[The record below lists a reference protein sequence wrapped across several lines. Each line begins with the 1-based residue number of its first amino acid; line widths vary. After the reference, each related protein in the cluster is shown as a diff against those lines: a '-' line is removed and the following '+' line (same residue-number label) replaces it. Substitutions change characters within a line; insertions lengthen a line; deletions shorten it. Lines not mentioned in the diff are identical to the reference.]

1 MAFSL
6 IKPLLSE
13 KTLNKFSLLG
23 QDPDIWKA
31 ALLAEI
37 PAELLPVSYG
47 GTLTD
52 PLDGNPDCSSLV
64 IFPPLL
70 VFLKFGLI
78 RVFQVNMGGLVPS
91 CYYLKNRQT
100 KSIESNESGT
110 LVVDSRSKKFLE
122 IRVKNA
128 NTIIE

>member
-1 MAFSL
+1 M

-13 KTLNKFSLLG
+13 KTLSKFNLLG
-23 QDPDIWKA
+23 QDPDVWKP

-64 IFPPLL
+64 IYTLFMVFKILTDLRISGEHGGFSSKLL
-70 VFLKFGLI
+70 LFEK
-78 RVFQVNMGGLVPS
+78 
-91 CYYLKNRQT
+91 QT
-100 KSIESNESGT
+100 DQI
-110 LVVDSRSKKFLE
+110 D
-122 IRVKNA
+122 
-128 NTIIE
+128 